1 MIQRRHFLAA
11 SAATLAT
18 PFALA
23 QSWPQQPIRWIV
35 PYPAGGGTDVLA
47 RTVAEAMR
55 PGLGQTIVID
65 NRPGASTNIAGDIV
79 ARAKPDGYTVMSAD
93 NAILAYNEHLFTKL
107 PFDPEKDFSYL
118 GAMARFPLALV
129 VNPSFPAKNV
139 KEFIAYAKANPG
151 KLNYASPG
159 NGSPHHLAMELF
171 KNRTGT
177 FITHIP
183 YRGAAPAVQDVMG
196 GQVPCMFLD
205 LAGGLP
211 VMKAGKVRVL
221 AIGSGKRAPSLPDVP
236 TLAEAGVSGAEV
248 YAFQGAL
255 GPAGLPEAIVTR
267 FNAELNKA
275 LASAEVRKR
284 AADFGMELL
293 PGTPAQFKAMARA
306 EAKRWGPIIK
316 AAGVKLD

>member
-1 MIQRRHFLAA
+1 
-11 SAATLAT
+11 
-18 PFALA
+18 
-23 QSWPQQPIRWIV
+23 
-35 PYPAGGGTDVLA
+35 
-47 RTVAEAMR
+47 
-55 PGLGQTIVID
+55 
-65 NRPGASTNIAGDIV
+65 
-79 ARAKPDGYTVMSAD
+79 
-93 NAILAYNEHLFTKL
+93 
-107 PFDPEKDFSYL
+107 
-118 GAMARFPLALV
+118 
-129 VNPSFPAKNV
+129 
-139 KEFIAYAKANPG
+139 
-151 KLNYASPG
+151 
-159 NGSPHHLAMELF
+159 
-171 KNRTGT
+171 
-177 FITHIP
+177 
-183 YRGAAPAVQDVMG
+183 VQDVIG

-221 AIGSGKRAPSLPDVP
+221 AIGSSKRAPSLPDVP
-236 TLAEAGVSGAEV
+236 TLAEAGVAGAEV

-306 EAKRWGPIIK
+306 EAKRWGPIIR